1 MNVDGVLRRV
11 RIRGPGHCAERQNYK
26 CHLLHGFLISVCN
39 DIPEYKLILALEAV
53 HEMSELALPA
63 ILGAKMIQSVRSEGI
78 ALPSSTSN
86 VKRRATEIATAQIAA
101 PKIVAAKI
109 AAKRPEKTTTGL
121 RYWMQRVLEECDHVS
136 TDFSADLV
144 HDLRVSV
151 RRCRSMADGLIA
163 VDPDPD
169 WKAMKKTGKR
179 LFQRLGDL
187 RDIQVMMEWIEKLHP
202 AEAVAVERV
211 VRGVLPALPPSQQNS
226 VAIGDVSTKESRS
239 ESQLPTA
246 SQPHLPRDPA
256 AQALL
261 ETLGR
266 REAEQKREARAA
278 LGEFDRKQWRQ
289 WSRTLPQRAA
299 HIRPGSGV
307 FKHLALERWTAA
319 RDLHNR
325 ALRNRSKVAF
335 HTLRI
340 GIKRFRYIVE
350 NFLPEEHKAWSN
362 DLKTVQDLLGE
373 VHDLDVLWA
382 TALTSQIFST
392 ETFSNEISPGES
404 FRDEILSKQQ
414 TLSGA
419 ESRERWHRQI
429 AEERAKRIE
438 RYRKK
443 MVGPDSLWNVWRRGL
458 PQGKQIQ
465 ALATQ
470 RMKLWA
476 KALDPD
482 FAHSEHVVRLALE
495 LYDGL
500 AARRLLGAAAGS
512 RLNPATGPGMSRRTN
527 PANASGAR
535 ASLLMAALL
544 HDVGKSKGNKGH
556 HKASQELIK
565 AHSTPLG
572 WNARDMQRAAT
583 VARFHSGALPTPS
596 HKALRDLLPD
606 EQKTIIQLAAIVRLA
621 NALDASH
628 DGHIRR
634 IEIENGQ
641 SESSRIGSG
650 KLGSE
655 ARRPRRTNG
664 FLQKPAVG
672 LAKNEALIIA
682 AEGYIPGSP
691 TAQTIAAERH
701 LLETMLGRAVIV
713 RAMKNLTVRR

>member
-1 MNVDGVLRRV
+1 ML
-11 RIRGPGHCAERQNYK
+11 
-26 CHLLHGFLISVCN
+26 
-39 DIPEYKLILALEAV
+39 
-53 HEMSELALPA
+53 
-63 ILGAKMIQSVRSEGI
+63 
-78 ALPSSTSN
+78 
-86 VKRRATEIATAQIAA
+86 
-101 PKIVAAKI
+101 
-109 AAKRPEKTTTGL
+109 
-121 RYWMQRVLEECDHVS
+121 RVLEECQHVS
-136 TDFSADLV
+136 ADFSADPV
-144 HDLRVSV
+144 HDLRVCL

-169 WKAMKKTGKR
+169 WKAMKKAGKR
-179 LFQRLGDL
+179 LFQRLGAL

-202 AEAVAVERV
+202 PTTRV
-211 VRGVLPALPPSQQNS
+211 DAGDSPGSPASQQNS
-226 VAIGDVSTKESRS
+226 GPIPNVAAKNDQTESHRGLTT
-239 ESQLPTA
+239 ERDPPA
-246 SQPHLPRDPA
+246 RDPA

-261 ETLGR
+261 EILTR

-289 WSRTLPQRAA
+289 WSLSLPQRAA

-319 RDLHNR
+319 HDLHNR

-362 DLKTVQDLLGE
+362 DLKAMQDLLGE

-382 TALTSQIFST
+382 TALTSQIFSSQ
-392 ETFSNEISPGES
+392 TFASEISVGERFLGQILAEGVHS
-404 FRDEILSKQQ
+404 GGELRD
-414 TLSGA
+414 
-419 ESRERWHRQI
+419 RWHRQV
-429 AEERAKRIE
+429 AEQRAKRIE
-438 RYRKK
+438 RYRKR
-443 MVGPDSLWNVWRRGL
+443 MVGPDSLWNVWRAGL

-482 FAHSEHVVRLALE
+482 FAHSERVARLSLE

-500 AARRLLGAAAGS
+500 AARQLLSSPTGS
-512 RLNPATGPGMSRRTN
+512 ENGS
-527 PANASGAR
+527 SAR
-535 ASLLMAALL
+535 ESLLMAALL
-544 HDVGKSKGNKGH
+544 HDVGKSEGTKGH
-556 HKASQELIK
+556 HKASLELIK

-583 VARFHSGALPTPS
+583 VARFHCGALPTRS

-606 EQKTIIQLAAIVRLA
+606 EQKTTIQLAAILRLA
-621 NALDASH
+621 NAFDASH

-634 IEIENGQ
+634 LQIENGQ
-641 SESSRIGSG
+641 TENGRIGSG
-650 KLGSE
+650 KPGDVTKHLRG
-655 ARRPRRTNG
+655 TNG
-664 FLQKPAVG
+664 FLRKPAN
-672 LAKNEALIIA
+672 LAKNEALVIA
-682 AEGYIPGSP
+682 ADGYVPDSP

-701 LLETMLGRAVIV
+701 LLETVLGRPVLVKAFPSLLSKHL
-713 RAMKNLTVRR
+713 RPSAARFRQFAMRSAR